1 MMKKQGMDKDEVEYV
16 DLIKDSISYREDIR
30 TIEVR
35 FKNLI

>member
-1 MMKKQGMDKDEVEYV
+1 MMKKQGMDNDEVEYV